1 MENKDVILSYD
12 EYKELVHTVYE
23 LRWALKNRCSHSISN
38 EMRKPLMEYVDKISK
53 LIGLEYNI

>member
-23 LRWALKNRCSHSISN
+23 LRWALKQCSHSISN
-38 EMRKPLMEYVDKISK
+38 EMRKPLKEYVDKISK
-53 LIGLEYNI
+53 LIGLECNI